1 MADRI
6 SEERR
11 SYNMS
16 RIKSSNTALELAVR
30 RLIHGMGYRYRL
42 HDKSLPGKPDIVFRP
57 RRKVIFVHGCFW
69 HQHPSADCADSRTPK
84 SNQGYWAPKLE
95 RTKRRDAE
103 NRQRLIDNGW
113 ESLIVWECELQE
125 SQNLSARIKH
135 FLDTPSPPSPASPT
149 PSGATA
155 LAVAPPSSGS
165 STSTRS
171 ASPATQQ

>member
-30 RLIHGMGYRYRL
+30 RLIHRMGYRYRL
-42 HDKSLPGKPDIVFRP
+42 HDSSLPGKPDIVFRP

-69 HQHPSADCADSRTPK
+69 HQHPAADCLDSRIPK

-95 RTKRRDAE
+95 RTKQRDAA
-103 NRQRLIDNGW
+103 NQQNLFDIGW
-113 ESLIVWECELQE
+113 EPLIVWECELRE
-125 SQNLSARIKH
+125 SQSLSEKIKQ
-135 FLDTPSPPSPASPT
+135 FLDTP
-149 PSGATA
+149 
-155 LAVAPPSSGS
+155 
-165 STSTRS
+165 TS
-171 ASPATQQ
+171 